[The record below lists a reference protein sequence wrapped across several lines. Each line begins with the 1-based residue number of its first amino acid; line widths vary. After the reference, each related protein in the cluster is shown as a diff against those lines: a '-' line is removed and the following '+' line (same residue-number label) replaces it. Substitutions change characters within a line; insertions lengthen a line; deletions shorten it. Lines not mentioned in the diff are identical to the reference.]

1 MPVET
6 NYDKYAQHNPR
17 FIFEIS
23 DELRARADKFLGT
36 YGIRKAIMT
45 PILEDLLDM
54 IESHGQ
60 MVVGCIL
67 DKAVK
72 PREVIKSMT
81 YAERKCG
88 DGEPK

>member
-1 MPVET
+1 MAS
-6 NYDKYAQHNPR
+6 NYEKYSVPSAR

-23 DELRARADKFLGT
+23 DELKQRADKLLGT

-54 IESHGQ
+54 IETHGQ
-60 MVVGCIL
+60 MAVGCIL

-72 PREVIKSMT
+72 PREVIKSMA
-81 YAERKCG
+81 YAERKCS
-88 DGEPK
+88 DVKS